1 MKAATAYLLQLGF
14 TPTQIADS
22 LAIAT
27 GGATFYRNRTNTYVE
42 QGMSQ
47 AEAETRAFED
57 MMEIAEETQ
66 QSAREDRISPT
77 TSFTSW

>member
-27 GGATFYRNRTNTYVE
+27 GGATFYRNRIKLHT
-42 QGMSQ
+42 
-47 AEAETRAFED
+47 
-57 MMEIAEETQ
+57 
-66 QSAREDRISPT
+66 
-77 TSFTSW
+77 